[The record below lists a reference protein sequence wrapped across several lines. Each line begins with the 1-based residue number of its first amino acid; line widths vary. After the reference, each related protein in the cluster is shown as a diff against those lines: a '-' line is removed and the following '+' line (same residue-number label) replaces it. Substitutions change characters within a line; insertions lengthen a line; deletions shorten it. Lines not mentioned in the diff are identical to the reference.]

1 MQMVVEMVVEMVVVV
16 VMVMVMANK
25 VKNEIGKE
33 EAMVVNEKVAN
44 SNRWSHPGFSN
55 AVSVKHT
62 GFI

>member
-33 EAMVVNEKVAN
+33 EAMVVNEEVAN
-44 SNRWSHPGFSN
+44 SKRWNHPGFFN

-62 GFI
+62 SFL